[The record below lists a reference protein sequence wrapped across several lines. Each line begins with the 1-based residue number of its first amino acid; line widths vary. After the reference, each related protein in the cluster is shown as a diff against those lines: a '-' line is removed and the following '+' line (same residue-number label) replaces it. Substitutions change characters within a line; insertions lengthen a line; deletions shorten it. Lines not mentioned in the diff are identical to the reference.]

1 MNKTRV
7 LIALGL
13 AAGIGLTTLAIAGDD
28 ASIFQGADLQLG
40 RKLLKEQRCA
50 ECHAKKFG
58 GDGSD
63 VYRPLEKI
71 KTAGQLRGMVE
82 SCNTELSLG
91 MFPEE
96 VTAIAAVLNKDYYRF
111 K

>member
-1 MNKTRV
+1 M
-7 LIALGL
+7 LL
-13 AAGIGLTTLAIAGDD
+13 AAALLACADPAWPADD
-28 ASIFQGADLQLG
+28 ATIFKGADIDLG
-40 RKLLKEQRCA
+40 RKLLKEHRCA

-58 GDGSD
+58 GNGSD
-63 VYRPLEKI
+63 VYRPMEKV

-82 SCNTELSLG
+82 ACNTELNFG

-96 VTAIAAVLNKDYYRF
+96 VTAVAAVLNKDHYKF

>member
-1 MNKTRV
+1 MMTRTAM
-7 LIALGL
+7 LL
-13 AAGIGLTTLAIAGDD
+13 AAAMLACAGPARPADD
-28 ASIFQGADLQLG
+28 ATIFKGADIDLG
-40 RKLLKEQRCA
+40 RKLLKEHRCA

-58 GDGSD
+58 GNGSD
-63 VYRPLEKI
+63 VYRPMEKV

-82 SCNTELSLG
+82 ACNTELNFG

-96 VTAIAAVLNKDYYRF
+96 VTAVAAVLNKDHYKF

>member
-1 MNKTRV
+1 MKPKT
-7 LIALGL
+7 LFLLAASSLGL
-13 AAGIGLTTLAIAGDD
+13 AGAYAWGGDD
-28 ASIFQGADLQLG
+28 ASIFQGADLDMG
-40 RKLLKEQRCA
+40 RKLLKEHRCA

-63 VYRPLEKI
+63 VYRPLEKV

-82 SCNTELSLG
+82 ACNTELNFG

-96 VTAIAAVLNKDYYRF
+96 VTAVAAVLNKDHYKF

>member
-1 MNKTRV
+1 MIRKPAFAV
-7 LIALGL
+7 IGGLLALLVAMAWG
-13 AAGIGLTTLAIAGDD
+13 ADD
-28 ASIFQGADLQLG
+28 ASIFKGADLELG
-40 RKLLKEQRCA
+40 RKLLKEHRCA

-63 VYRPLEKI
+63 VYRPLEKV

-82 SCNTELSLG
+82 ACNTELNFG

-96 VTAIAAVLNKDYYRF
+96 VTAVAAVLNKDHYKF